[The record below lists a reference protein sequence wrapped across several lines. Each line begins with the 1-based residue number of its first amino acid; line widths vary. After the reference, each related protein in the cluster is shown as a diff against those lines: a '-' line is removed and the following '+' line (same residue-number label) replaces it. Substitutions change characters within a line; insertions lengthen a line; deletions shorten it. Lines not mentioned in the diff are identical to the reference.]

1 MNNSPTMKT
10 FAKEL
15 YRIWITERPSQL
27 AASLAYYG
35 MFSFAPIV
43 FIAITLVGFFLDE
56 IEIVTQLLARIESTL
71 GPEMAEFIRDSVS
84 SLSETSTGGTVFK
97 SLISFIALLLAAS
110 GLFSQLHFAL
120 NSIWKVPPPAKSET
134 LAFIKQRAFSFLMV
148 ICVGVLCLA
157 IATLNIVLSFISS
170 YIDYS
175 SPIPFVL
182 LGVVILALMLVYK
195 VVPDAH
201 IAWRDVWLGGVVTTL
216 LLFIGVG
223 LVSFYLGSGV
233 GSTAFEAAGSVAV
246 LLISFYY
253 FSQVFL
259 FGAVFTK
266 VYAHMLGS
274 KRETVVTEN

>member
-1 MNNSPTMKT
+1 MNNSPTPKF

-27 AASLAYYG
+27 AASLAYYA
-35 MFSFAPIV
+35 MFSFAPVI
-43 FIAITLVGFFLDE
+43 FITLTLVGFFLDE
-56 IEIVTQLLARIESTL
+56 IEIVTQLLAKIESAL
-71 GPEMAEFIRDSVS
+71 GPEMAEFIRESVS

-120 NSIWKVPPPAKSET
+120 NSIWKVPPPPKGET
-134 LAFIKQRAFSFLMV
+134 LAFIKQRLLSFLMV
-148 ICVGVLCLA
+148 ICVGLLCLA
-157 IATLNIVLSFISS
+157 IATVNIVLSFISS

-182 LGVVILALMLVYK
+182 LGVVILSLMMVYK
-195 VVPDAH
+195 VVPDVH

-233 GSTAFEAAGSVAV
+233 GSTALEAAGSVAV

-259 FGAVFTK
+259 FGAVFTR

-274 KRETVVTEN
+274 KRETVVNEN